1 MPRILLV
8 KTSSLGD
15 VIHNLPVVSDIAR
28 RVPGAVI
35 DWVVEET
42 FADIPA
48 LHPGVAD
55 VISVATRRWRAALWR
70 PATWREIGRFRRRVQ
85 AQTYDLV
92 LDTQGL
98 LKSAVIARLAR
109 GIACGQDRQSAREPL
124 AARLYDRA
132 YPVARDRHAVVRNR
146 ELAARALGYAVPAT
160 PPDYGL
166 RLPAEPLP
174 YGPARDYVVCLH
186 GSSRATKLWPEAC
199 WIALAR
205 ILERNGLT
213 PLLPWGSEVERAR
226 AETIAADCPG
236 SHVLPRSSLRTLAL
250 VLGHARA
257 VVGVDTGLVHLA
269 AACGRPVVAL
279 YTDSSPR
286 LTGVL
291 PSDERLAV
299 NLGGEGRVPG
309 VEEVLAALTRLAA
322 I

>member
-15 VIHNLPVVSDIAR
+15 VIHNLPVVSDIAL
-28 RVPGAVI
+28 RVPGTVI
-35 DWVVEET
+35 DWVVEEA
-42 FADIPA
+42 FADVPA

-55 VISVATRRWRAALWR
+55 VITVATRRWRAALWR

-85 AQTYDLV
+85 AQTYDVV

-124 AARLYDRA
+124 AARFYDRA
-132 YPVARDRHAVVRNR
+132 YPLARGRHAVARNR
-146 ELAARALGYAVPAT
+146 ELAALALGYTVPAT

-166 RLPAEPLP
+166 RLPSAPLP
-174 YGPARDYVVCLH
+174 VDLPPNPVICLH
-186 GSSRATKLWPEAC
+186 GSSRASKLWPTAN
-199 WIALAR
+199 WIALAHTLAR
-205 ILERNGLT
+205 QGLT
-213 PLLPWGSEVERAR
+213 PLLPWGSEAERAR
-226 AETIAADCPG
+226 AEVIAAGCPG
-236 SHVLPRSSLRTLAL
+236 TRVLPWLSLRRLAL
-250 VLGHARA
+250 VFGQARA

-269 AACGRPVVAL
+269 AALGRPVVAL
-279 YTDSSPR
+279 YTDSAPE

-291 PSDERLAV
+291 APDAARAV
-299 NLGGEGRVPG
+299 NLGGAGQMPAVDD
-309 VEEVLAALTRLAA
+309 VLAALTQLAA